1 MKYPKE
7 YLEEIK
13 TRLKVSQVVGK
24 SVKLKKRGKEFI
36 GLSPFSN
43 EKTPSFTVND
53 EKGFYHCFSSSE
65 HGNIF
70 DFLMKTKNYKFGEAV
85 RTLASDAGMQPY
97 RFTKQDEEKQKR
109 WMTYNSILEKYTNLC
124 HEELISEKHSTILEY
139 LNKRKLT
146 KKEIIFFKIGYSPN
160 KNDFYEELRKE
171 FDEKQISYSGI
182 YYFDEN
188 KKKYNDRF
196 RDRIIFPVKSLN
208 GSVFALGGRTL
219 SKTTFAKYINSPETE
234 FYKKGNNLY
243 NINSAKESRDK
254 NEEVFIVEG
263 YMDVVNLHKFGI
275 KNVVANLGTAMTERQ
290 IDLVWRFFKNP
301 IICLDGDV
309 SGQKAALRAAERMF
323 PLMKPDYNIY
333 FLTLP
338 ENLDP
343 DAYVNQKGKEAFV
356 KLAESKVE
364 IQNFIWDSYYQDID
378 KNNPRSLTLFEKKI
392 KALCNEVKDKT
403 LAKYFLE
410 NFMSRI
416 NELTPIINFK
426 KSNISKFK
434 KMINPLQKTKDV
446 YKQRNKFEEKELK
459 EFSILFLV
467 INNLDI
473 FRKKIELI
481 SEITFSSNIMNEFK
495 KKLIDY
501 LLSEKFFNRKK
512 INLEDFEQKFRDMIN
527 LIIMNAPIK
536 IIYKNKNEAEIILMF
551 NEIINEIKKIEL
563 RKKIEF
569 LENKVSIKRKGETP
583 LLTGSELRGDI
594 EVPYDCRG
602 VPLAIFY
609 RNAETCIAE
618 VNDGFLETELPDALG
633 NGLELPGE
641 VLAGRYAVDWET
653 GRDAETVQG
662 NAGVVVMH
670 AHQYTGKTGIVAG
683 ERFSKGEDRPVVIEH
698 PTPPPAVGVGG
709 IVVQV
714 DRTAEVDP
722 ADNCASVLA

>member
-1 MKYPKE
+1 
-7 YLEEIK
+7 
-13 TRLKVSQVVGK
+13 V
-24 SVKLKKRGKEFI
+24 
-36 GLSPFSN
+36 
-43 EKTPSFTVND
+43 
-53 EKGFYHCFSSSE
+53 
-65 HGNIF
+65 
-70 DFLMKTKNYKFGEAV
+70 
-85 RTLASDAGMQPY
+85 
-97 RFTKQDEEKQKR
+97 
-109 WMTYNSILEKYTNLC
+109 
-124 HEELISEKHSTILEY
+124 
-139 LNKRKLT
+139 T
-146 KKEIIFFKIGYSPN
+146 KKEIFFFKIGYTSSR
-160 KNDFYEELRKE
+160 KDFYEQLKKE
-171 FDEKQISYSGI
+171 FDEKQISSSGI
-182 YYFDEN
+182 YFFDEN
-188 KKKYNDRF
+188 KKKYVDRF
-196 RDRIIFPVKSLN
+196 RNRIIFPVKSLN
-208 GSVFALGGRTL
+208 GSVFAIGGRTL
-219 SKTTFAKYINSPETE
+219 SKTSSAKYINSPETE

-243 NINSAKESRDK
+243 NINTAKESRNK
-254 NEEVFIVEG
+254 SEEVFIVEG

-481 SEITFSSNIMNEFK
+481 SEINFSNNIMNEFK
-495 KKLIDY
+495 KKLINY

-512 INLEDFEQKFRDMIN
+512 LNLEDFEQKFKDTIN
-527 LIIMNAPIK
+527 LITKNAPIK

-551 NEIINEIKKIEL
+551 NEIMNEIKKIEL

-569 LENKVSIKRKGETP
+569 LEDKVSINLDET
-583 LLTGSELRGDI
+583 LYSELLLLRNQLKRG
-594 EVPYDCRG
+594 
-602 VPLAIFY
+602 
-609 RNAETCIAE
+609 
-618 VNDGFLETELPDALG
+618 
-633 NGLELPGE
+633 
-641 VLAGRYAVDWET
+641 
-653 GRDAETVQG
+653 
-662 NAGVVVMH
+662 
-670 AHQYTGKTGIVAG
+670 
-683 ERFSKGEDRPVVIEH
+683 
-698 PTPPPAVGVGG
+698 
-709 IVVQV
+709 
-714 DRTAEVDP
+714 
-722 ADNCASVLA
+722 